1 MSRSII
7 RFFKPFFSSLDGS
20 IPDKYSDLVS
30 SIVGFIGIG
39 TLVGHCVYAL
49 GSSENKIINVNR
61 KYTFT
66 RNGFTEFMIV
76 DHTGKHYNV
85 NNSLWY
91 WKWNSIEDW
100 DKLETNKQTFVKYY
114 GWRVPIFGLFPNIIL
129 SNQADVLDKMSSAE
143 CRVIEYNYHKEFKEK
158 NILKKDD
165 KEDKEEMEVIAK
177 QFNPY
182 YQVLKNIKAS

>member
-1 MSRSII
+1 MSRSFI
-7 RFFKPFFSSLDGS
+7 RFLKPFVSSLYPPKG
-20 IPDKYSDLVS
+20 KYADLLYSVF
-30 SIVGFIGIG
+30 GFIGIG
-39 TLVGHCVYAL
+39 TLAGHCVYAL
-49 GSSENKIINVNR
+49 GSSENKIINFDK

-76 DHTGKHYNV
+76 DHNGKHYNV

-91 WKWNSIEDW
+91 WKWNSLEDW
-100 DKLETNKQTFVKYY
+100 DKLETNKKTFVKYY

-143 CRVIEYNYHKEFKEK
+143 CRVLEYNYHKEFKEK
-158 NILKKDD
+158 NTLT
-165 KEDKEEMEVIAK
+165 KEETEEIQVIAK

-182 YQVLKNIKAS
+182 YQVLKNIKSS